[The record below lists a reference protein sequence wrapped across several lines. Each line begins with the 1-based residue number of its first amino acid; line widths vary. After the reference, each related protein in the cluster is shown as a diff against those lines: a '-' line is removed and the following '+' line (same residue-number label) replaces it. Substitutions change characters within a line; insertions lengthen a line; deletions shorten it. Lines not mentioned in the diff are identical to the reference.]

1 MKILVCFSGKTA
13 TFKVLCDLYGTTLK
27 RDPSYNEYLSQIG
40 QIYFGLENANRNRGP
55 SGFFGNLLQ
64 SLLDNGDDS
73 DDDQPNP
80 GPSRSTNSINKPE
93 KSYEVELD

>member
-1 MKILVCFSGKTA
+1 
-13 TFKVLCDLYGTTLK
+13 LCDLYGTTLK

-64 SLLDNGDDS
+64 SLLENGEDS
-73 DDDQPNP
+73 DEDEPNP
-80 GPSRSTNSINKPE
+80 GPSRSTHSINKSE
-93 KSYEVELD
+93 KSHEVELD